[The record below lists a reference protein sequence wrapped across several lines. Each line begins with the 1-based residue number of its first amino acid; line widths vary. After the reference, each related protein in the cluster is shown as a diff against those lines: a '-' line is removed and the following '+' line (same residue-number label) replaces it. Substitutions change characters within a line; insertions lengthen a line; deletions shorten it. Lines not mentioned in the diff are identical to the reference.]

1 MAENHALRESRDAL
15 TQALHEITSALLGKV
30 RLSELG
36 EGIVEKSA
44 EILNAEDASLFLIEK
59 DKDGIEKMRMKAGY
73 GPSREL
79 VGKAEYEKGED
90 VTGTIWA
97 RGTPINSH
105 SEDIRQYQEKYGRR
119 GKYDSIQ
126 WKKSTFKSLY
136 CVPLKIGEEV
146 VGILKVENK
155 KGTPDFFAPQDEQI
169 LEIFASLFAL
179 EIENARLKE
188 EESKEMI
195 DALYKISSVLA
206 GKIELEPLLNRI
218 VDTSAKILK
227 AEACSLFLEDE
238 NEQLLKMK
246 AGVGYSKNLVDV
258 AVYKRGEGITGSIW
272 ESGKPFRGRS
282 PKEHKANPAWEGKYD
297 AQQWTDGKE
306 FKSFFG
312 VPLKVED
319 RVLGV
324 LKVENRTPD
333 ESHPEEYFTDRDEQ
347 MLEILASTIALVII
361 DVEQTQSELIER
373 ARLAGI
379 GESAAGV
386 AHQMRQGLAIISGDA
401 QLLLAELVGTK
412 YKENLSGIIEG
423 IERLNYIIK
432 TLLNYAKPFHGELS
446 KCTVK
451 DMLSQCFLSDNI
463 VEKAKSKGIEIKL
476 KDGEDSKSIYIKID
490 LNLMRQVFENLVNNS
505 IDAISKEGTISVE
518 TEYDIDAL
526 RLKIFFKDTGCG
538 VDKLNFPDIVEIF
551 KPFKSN
557 KPLTST
563 GGVGLGLS
571 LVEKILIGH
580 KGEIE
585 AQSEEGKGTT
595 FTITLPLFKE

>member
-1 MAENHALRESRDAL
+1 MAENELRESRDAL
-15 TQALHEITSALLGKV
+15 TQALHEITTALLGKV

-44 EILNAEDASLFLIEK
+44 EILNAEAASLFLIES
-59 DKDGIEKMRMKAGY
+59 DKDGKEKMRMKAGY
-73 GPSREL
+73 GPSGEL
-79 VGKAEYEKGED
+79 VDKAEYEKGEG
-90 VTGTIWA
+90 VTGKIWE

-105 SEDIRQYQEKYGRR
+105 SEDIKKYQEKYGKK
-119 GKYDSIQ
+119 GKYDSTQ
-126 WKKSTFKSLY
+126 WKKSTFRSLY

-146 VGILKVENK
+146 VGVLKVENR
-155 KGTPDFFAPQDEQI
+155 KGSPGYFTLQDEQI
-169 LEIFASLFAL
+169 LQIFASLFAL

-206 GKIELEPLLNRI
+206 GKIDIAPLLNRI
-218 VDTSAKILK
+218 VEASAKILK
-227 AEACSLFLEDE
+227 AEACSLFLADE
-238 NEQLLKMK
+238 NKQLLKMK

-272 ESGKPFRGRS
+272 ETGKPFRGRS
-282 PKEHKANPAWEGKYD
+282 PKEHKANLAWKGKYD
-297 AQQWTDGKE
+297 EQQWTGGKK

-324 LKVENRTPD
+324 LKVENRVPD
-333 ESHPEEYFTDRDEQ
+333 ESHPEDYFTVRDEQ
-347 MLEILASTIALVII
+347 MLEILASTITLVI
-361 DVEQTQSELIER
+361 DLEQTQDELIER

-401 QLLLAELVGTK
+401 QLLKTRLKDPKYNDNLA
-412 YKENLSGIIEG
+412 GIIEG

-432 TLLNYAKPFHGELS
+432 TLLNYARPFHGELS
-446 KCTVK
+446 KCRVK
-451 DMLSQCFLSDNI
+451 DMFDRCLLNDNI
-463 VEKAKSKGIEIKL
+463 IEKARSKGIEINL
-476 KDGEDSKSIYIKID
+476 KEREVKGYIYVNVD

-505 IDAISKEGTISVE
+505 IDAISNKGTITVE
-518 TEYDIDAL
+518 TEYDINAR
-526 RLKIFFKDTGCG
+526 RLKTFFKDTGSG
-538 VDKLNFPDIVEIF
+538 IDRLNFPDIRDIF

-557 KPLTST
+557 KPSTST
-563 GGVGLGLS
+563 GGIGLGLS
-571 LVEKILIGH
+571 LVEKIITGH
-580 KGEIE
+580 EGEIE
-585 AQSEEGKGTT
+585 VESSENEGTT
-595 FTITLPLFKE
+595 FTIILPLFIE

>member
-1 MAENHALRESRDAL
+1 MAENHRVRESRDAL

-36 EGIVEKSA
+36 EGIVKKSA
-44 EILNAEDASLFLIEK
+44 EILNAEAASLFLIEK
-59 DKDGIEKMRMKAGY
+59 DKDGVEKMRMKAGY

-79 VGKAEYEKGED
+79 VGNAEYEKGEG

-97 RGTPINSH
+97 RGTPINTH
-105 SEDIRQYQEKYGRR
+105 IEDIKQFQEKYSKR

-126 WKKSTFKSLY
+126 WEKSTFKSLY
-136 CVPLKIGEEV
+136 CVPLKIGVEV

-155 KGTPDFFAPQDEQI
+155 KGSPDYFTPQDEQI

-206 GKIELEPLLNRI
+206 GKIELAPLLNRI

-227 AEACSLFLEDE
+227 AEACSLFLADE

-272 ESGKPFRGRS
+272 ETGKPHRGRS
-282 PKEHKANPAWEGKYD
+282 QDEHRANPAWRGKYD
-297 AQQWTDGKE
+297 TQQWTDGKE

-324 LKVENRTPD
+324 LKVENRVPD
-333 ESHPEEYFTDRDEQ
+333 ESHPEDYFTDRDEQ
-347 MLEILASTIALVII
+347 MLEILASTIALVI
-361 DVEQTQSELIER
+361 DLEQTQSEFIER

-401 QLLLAELVGTK
+401 QLLMTDLDDPK
-412 YKENLSGIIEG
+412 YKDNLSGIIEG

-432 TLLNYAKPFHGELS
+432 TLLNYARPFHGELS
-446 KCTVK
+446 RYSIK
-451 DMLSQCFLSDNI
+451 DLLSQCVLNENI
-463 VEKAKSKGIEIKL
+463 LEKAESKGIKIKL
-476 KDGEDSKSIYIKID
+476 KEKEDSKDNFVKID
-490 LNLMRQVFENLVNNS
+490 LDLMRQVFENMINNS
-505 IDAISKEGTISVE
+505 IDAIANKGTIKVE
-518 TEYDIDAL
+518 TEYEQDTH
-526 RLKIFFKDTGCG
+526 RLKIFLKDTGCG
-538 VDKLNFPDIVEIF
+538 IDRLNFPDIRDIF

-557 KPLTST
+557 KPLSTT
-563 GGVGLGLS
+563 GGIGLGLS

-585 AQSEEGKGTT
+585 VESEEEKGTT